1 VADIDGDTVRLD
13 LMDGIDSQA
22 VLAIARSAGMV
33 EHFGF
38 ERRRLSEVFR
48 TAVSS

>member
-1 VADIDGDTVRLD
+1 MTDVDGDTVRLD
-13 LMDGIDSQA
+13 LTDGTDSQA
-22 VLAIARSAGMV
+22 VLASARGAGVV

-38 ERRRLSEVFR
+38 ERLRLSEVFR